1 MLKKLSVKT
10 LRALRLKIKT
20 IKMNNSPKIIIS
32 GGGTGGHIFPAI
44 AIANALK
51 RIVPTC
57 EILFVGATGRMEMEK
72 VPAAGYKIV
81 GLNISGIQRGSIVK
95 NLALPFKVIGSVRK
109 AMQLINDFKPNV
121 VVGVGGYA
129 SGPLLY
135 AASLKGIPYLIQE
148 QNSYAGVTNK
158 WLGKKASKIC
168 VAFDDMDQFFPSD
181 KILKTGNPVRQE
193 VVDIKGKHYSGAEL
207 LKLDPQKKTIL
218 VTGGSLGAGTL
229 NKSIEK
235 HLAEIIA
242 QDVQVIWQTGK
253 FYYKGIIERLGLN
266 YHPNVRILEFLN
278 KMDLAYAAADVI
290 VSRAGAGTIAELCLI
305 RKPVILVPSP
315 NVAEDHQTKNALAL
329 VKNNAAVLINDRS
342 AEDTLVTEALR
353 LLNDK
358 TYSETLSEN
367 IWKMA
372 LPAADEIIARE
383 VLKLIK

>member
-1 MLKKLSVKT
+1 
-10 LRALRLKIKT
+10 
-20 IKMNNSPKIIIS
+20 MNNYPKIIIS
-32 GGGTGGHIFPAI
+32 GGGTGGHIFPAV

-109 AMQLINDFKPNV
+109 AVQIINDFKPDA

-135 AASLKGIPYLIQE
+135 AASLKSIPYLIQE
-148 QNSYAGVTNK
+148 QNSYAGITNK

-168 VAFDDMDQFFPSD
+168 VAFDEMDQFFPAD
-181 KILKTGNPVRQE
+181 KILKTGNPVRKD
-193 VVDIKGKHYSGAEL
+193 VVDIRGKHYAGAEL

-235 HLAEIIA
+235 HLPEILAEDI
-242 QDVQVIWQTGK
+242 QVIWQTGK
-253 FYYKGIIERLGLN
+253 FYYKGIMERLGLD
-266 YHPNVRILEFLN
+266 YHPNVRVLEFLN

-290 VSRAGAGTIAELCLI
+290 ISRAGAGTIAELCLI

-315 NVAEDHQTKNALAL
+315 NVAEDHQTKNAMAL
-329 VKNNAAVLINDRS
+329 VKNNAAILINDRS
-342 AEDTLVTEALR
+342 AEDTLVPEALR
-353 LLNDK
+353 LLKDK
-358 TYSETLSEN
+358 ALSEKLSEN
-367 IWKMA
+367 IGKMA
-372 LPAADEIIARE
+372 LPDADEIIANE
-383 VLKLIK
+383 VLKLIKLKD